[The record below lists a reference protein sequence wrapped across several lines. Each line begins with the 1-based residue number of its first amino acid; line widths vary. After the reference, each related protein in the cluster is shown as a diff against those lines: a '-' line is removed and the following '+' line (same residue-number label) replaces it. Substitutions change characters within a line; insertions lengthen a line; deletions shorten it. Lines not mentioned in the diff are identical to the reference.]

1 MVNLLGG
8 GVGAREGE
16 KCWCCVVVNLLR
28 GGGGGGVGGG
38 LERER
43 SVGVMV
49 NLVAGC

>member
-1 MVNLLGG
+1 MLVLCC
-8 GVGAREGE
+8 GE
-16 KCWCCVVVNLLR
+16 LVA
-28 GGGGGGVGGG
+28 GG